1 MMKIPLE
8 YFNAPGGFFAS
19 ELWTFS
25 CKTAILDI
33 SRISNK
39 FLKILKF

>member
-1 MMKIPLE
+1 M
-8 YFNAPGGFFAS
+8 GGESFAL

-25 CKTAILDI
+25 CKTAILSI